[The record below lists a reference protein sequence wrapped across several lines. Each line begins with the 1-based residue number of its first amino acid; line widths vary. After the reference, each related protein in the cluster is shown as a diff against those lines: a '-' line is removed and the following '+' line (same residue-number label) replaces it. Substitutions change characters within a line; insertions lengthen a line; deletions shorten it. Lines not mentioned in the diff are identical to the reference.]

1 MGPMRVLLDTHALLW
16 WLFDD
21 PQLSNP
27 VREVIKSIDTQV
39 FASSASAWEIATKH
53 RLGKLPEA
61 QEASRN
67 LPALLRA
74 ARIDALPITMEHAIV
89 AGSLARPHRGPFDR
103 MLIAQAMIEEMAII
117 TSDSEFAQFDVKII
131 W

>member
-1 MGPMRVLLDTHALLW
+1 MRVLLDSHALLW

-21 PQLSNP
+21 LQLSNP
-27 VREVIKSIDTQV
+27 AREVIKSIDNQV

-61 QEASRN
+61 EEASRN
-67 LPALLRA
+67 LPELLRA
-74 ARIDALPITMEHAIV
+74 ARIDALPITVEHAIA
-89 AGSLARPHRGPFDR
+89 AGSLASPHRDPFDR
-103 MLIAQAMIEEMAII
+103 MLIAQAMIEKMAIV

>member
-1 MGPMRVLLDTHALLW
+1 MRVLLDTHALLW

-21 PQLSNP
+21 LQLSNP
-27 VREVIKSIDTQV
+27 AREVIKSIDNQV

-61 QEASRN
+61 EEASRN
-67 LPALLRA
+67 LPELLRA
-74 ARIDALPITMEHAIV
+74 ARIDALPITVEHAIA
-89 AGSLARPHRGPFDR
+89 AGSLASPHRDPFDR
-103 MLIAQAMIEEMAII
+103 MLIAQAMIEKMAIV

>member
-1 MGPMRVLLDTHALLW
+1 MKVLLDTHALLW

-27 VREVIKSIDTQV
+27 AREVIKSIDNQV

-61 QEASRN
+61 EEASRN
-67 LPALLRA
+67 LPELLRA
-74 ARIDALPITMEHAIV
+74 ARIDALAITVEHAIA
-89 AGSLARPHRGPFDR
+89 AGSLASPHRDPFDR
-103 MLIAQAMIEEMAII
+103 MLIAQAMIEKMAMV

>member
-21 PQLSNP
+21 LQLSNP
-27 VREVIKSIDTQV
+27 AREVIKSIDNQV

-61 QEASRN
+61 EEASRN
-67 LPALLRA
+67 LPELLRA
-74 ARIDALPITMEHAIV
+74 ARIDALLITVEHAIA
-89 AGSLARPHRGPFDR
+89 AGSLASPHRDPFDR
-103 MLIAQAMIEEMAII
+103 MLIAQAMIEKMAIV

>member
-27 VREVIKSIDTQV
+27 AREVIKSIDTQV

-67 LPALLRA
+67 LPGLLRA
-74 ARIDALPITMEHAIV
+74 ARIDALPITMEHAIA
-89 AGSLARPHRGPFDR
+89 AGSLASPHRDPFDH
-103 MLIAQAMIEEMAII
+103 MLIAQAMIEKMAII

>member
-1 MGPMRVLLDTHALLW
+1 MRVLLDTHALLW

-27 VREVIKSIDTQV
+27 AREVIKSIDTQV

-67 LPALLRA
+67 LPGLLRA
-74 ARIDALPITMEHAIV
+74 ARIDALPITMEHAIA
-89 AGSLARPHRGPFDR
+89 AGSLASSHRDPFDR
-103 MLIAQAMIEEMAII
+103 MLIAQAMIEKMAII

>member
-21 PQLSNP
+21 LQLSNP
-27 VREVIKSIDTQV
+27 AREVIKSIDNQV

-61 QEASRN
+61 EEASRN
-67 LPALLRA
+67 LPELLRA
-74 ARIDALPITMEHAIV
+74 ARIDALPITVEHAIA
-89 AGSLARPHRGPFDR
+89 AGSLASPHRDPFDR
-103 MLIAQAMIEEMAII
+103 MLIAQAMIEKMAIV